1 MQAVVWM
8 LGQCTCFAI
17 MALSARALSTSMSAY
32 EMIFFRAVFGF
43 LFMLPWMK
51 SGLRHEMRQAFGTGR
66 TGFLVVRNVLA
77 FAAMTLWFIGI
88 GLMPISDAVAIQFTL
103 PLFVALGAA
112 VFLGETVGARRWIAV
127 GIGFLGAL
135 VILRPG
141 IIEIGFGTLAV
152 TGSAIVYAVVHLMT
166 KSLSGAVPGT
176 VIVFFMNVAMLP
188 LGLAFALPV
197 WVWPVWADLPWLFAL
212 GSVRSISCVCRLPP
226 CWAGY
231 FSAKPRMSG
240 PGSARSSSSPR
251 SAGARRLRR
260 GRRHEPDRRAWPRAR
275 ALPCHI
281 SVPLLTF
288 RHHPPPPANATQ
300 GAHYGEQFRP
310 FRRHGNDAGLYHR

>member
-212 GSVRSISCVCRLPP
+212 GSVGSLAHICMTRAYRKADASFVESMDFARLPIAALLG
-226 CWAGY
+226 WIFFRETSDVWTWVGAVII
-231 FSAKPRMSG
+231 FAAISWSAQAE
-240 PGSARSSSSPR
+240 ARE
-251 SAGARRLRR
+251 AT
-260 GRRHEPDRRAWPRAR
+260 RAR
-275 ALPCHI
+275 
-281 SVPLLTF
+281 
-288 RHHPPPPANATQ
+288 
-300 GAHYGEQFRP
+300 
-310 FRRHGNDAGLYHR
+310 

>member
-1 MQAVVWM
+1 M

-51 SGLRHEMRQAFGTGR
+51 HGLRHEMRQAFSTGR

-77 FAAMTLWFIGI
+77 FAAMTLWFLGI

-112 VFLGETVGARRWIAV
+112 LFLGETVGARRWIAV

-197 WVWPVWADLPWLFAL
+197 WVWPGWADLPWLCAL
-212 GSVRSISCVCRLPP
+212 GAVGSLAHICMTRAYRKADASFVESIDFARLPIAALLGWMFFRETSDVWT
-226 CWAGY
+226 WAGAAII
-231 FSAKPRMSG
+231 FAAISW
-240 PGSARSSSSPR
+240 SARHEAREAGKSTSP
-251 SAGARRLRR
+251 A
-260 GRRHEPDRRAWPRAR
+260 
-275 ALPCHI
+275 
-281 SVPLLTF
+281 
-288 RHHPPPPANATQ
+288 
-300 GAHYGEQFRP
+300 
-310 FRRHGNDAGLYHR
+310 